1 MNSAS
6 IRQDRTFRTSNATL
20 ILFTSAFALYLGVV
34 YVFSFSMDAA
44 SARYAINSAIVIMD
58 ALMAAASARRYAL
71 TRSGPRSSTRRTGP
85 AGASDMAGDWVRLP
99 LSCHRSARR
108 LCIRAVQR
116 RGRRTN
122 GVPPGS
128 QGLYLSG
135 ATPLRDE
142 HCVVNAASA
151 VPVHCAGVAPTRP
164 KRFASVLDRP
174 DSSRSLPAYNSEL
187 FTLSTAV
194 RYLAFF
200 LLCPLVGFLLVQL
213 LQRALDAPAISAPLL
228 AGLSLVY
235 YSMPLVSAAFKRPV
249 EALFFVNVALAVI
262 VPLML
267 AAIYHTNRKSVA
279 RAVTLF
285 AVFSMAVSLV
295 QATFIGTNAH
305 EIARAASLDSSDID
319 QQLAKLLSAPA
330 KRRPDVYLLVYDALA
345 PSSMMAR
352 YGIDDQADTDYLV
365 RRGFKIYEDS
375 YSLFFLSK
383 PSMSSMLNMKL
394 NMDGKIGG
402 QATAIRFF
410 RHQGYRTHLILNSYL
425 LQGAE
430 PTGVDVMFP
439 SWQQRWDLGALYR
452 GLGGGQF
459 KPELVFHDTD
469 RNQWLAAKRTAL
481 MNPAG
486 PPRMLYAHSIFP
498 GHSELSGRCL
508 PDETSRYA
516 ARLAV
521 ARDEMR
527 RDIEAALHS
536 RRDAVIIVAGDHG
549 PYLTGDCTYM
559 TGYTRASLTATHLAD
574 RYGARLAIRWPGK
587 VPEGL
592 DQIKVLQDVFF
603 GVSAYLLDDERV
615 WRHRLSADTFGMRN
629 IPDGAISSG
638 VVTVGRDEGTPLFR

>member
-6 IRQDRTFRTSNATL
+6 IRQDRTFPTSNATL

-71 TRSGPRSSTRRTGP
+71 TRSGPRSRLDAQGPRALRTWRAIGYGFLLVVIVLHADYVFTRYNGAVEGLTASLQVLKACILAAQLLYVMSIALSTPRRQSPSTVLGWLRPGP
-85 AGASDMAGDWVRLP
+85 NDLP
-99 LSCHRSARR
+99 LFSIVLIPLVH
-108 LCIRAVQR
+108 
-116 RGRRTN
+116 
-122 GVPPGS
+122 
-128 QGLYLSG
+128 YL
-135 ATPLRDE
+135 
-142 HCVVNAASA
+142 
-151 VPVHCAGVAPTRP
+151 
-164 KRFASVLDRP
+164 
-174 DSSRSLPAYNSEL
+174 AYNSGL

-295 QATFIGTNAH
+295 QATFVGTNAH
-305 EIARAASLDSSDID
+305 EGARAASLDSSDID

-603 GVSAYLLDDERV
+603 GVSAYLLDDDRV